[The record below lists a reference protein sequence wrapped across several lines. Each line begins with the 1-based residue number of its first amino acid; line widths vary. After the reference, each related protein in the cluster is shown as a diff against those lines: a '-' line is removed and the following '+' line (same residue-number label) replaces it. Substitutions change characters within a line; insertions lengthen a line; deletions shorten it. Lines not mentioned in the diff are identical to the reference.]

1 MQAPFLPTTLI
12 CTNWY
17 LVLALLIYAQANR
30 INLKK
35 VPERVDVRS
44 PHPFCGKF
52 DAVSLFNSNTPY
64 DTWNCRNIL
73 EKSLIAAS
81 NCFTN
86 WDCRFTKL
94 SNKQHSTSRT
104 AKGASGS
111 FKNRKPLG
119 EIGCYESRMA
129 EQRHWWIDRWLRS
142 PLFLFLSCFFSDY
155 LPTYLPIY
163 LSNLSIHLSID
174 PFIDPSIYLSF
185 YLHNGAASDLP
196 KKWWG
201 KVVLCAFWLENVL
214 RGSQQIVSASDLPKV
229 VRTPDVCV
237 LRATT
242 ACNACNFLTSKKVSK
257 SPNMVIFCALTSKR
271 ASRHSGAQ
279 FVIFSFGRRFSEP
292 IFRPS
297 GLAKHWKNTML
308 CDFPNISHTCIFFF
322 VTLSL
327 SLSLSLLLFSFSWL
341 FPSLLLISA
350 YCRKFDF

>member
-35 VPERVDVRS
+35 VPERVDVRR

-73 EKSLIAAS
+73 EKGLIAAS

-155 LPTYLPIY
+155 LPTYLSICRTY
-163 LSNLSIHLSID
+163 LSIYPSIHSSIHLSI
-174 PFIDPSIYLSF
+174 YLSICTTARHLIF
-185 YLHNGAASDLP
+185 QKSGEGRWCFVHFDLKMCFAARSRLFPHLIFQKLSEPPMFVCFAPQRRAMRAIFWLP
-196 KKWWG
+196 KKY
-201 KVVLCAFWLENVL
+201 
-214 RGSQQIVSASDLPKV
+214 PKV
-229 VRTPDVCV
+229 RTWWFFALWRQNA
-237 LRATT
+237 LRATVVRNLSFFHLAADLASLFFDLPVWQSIEKT
-242 ACNACNFLTSKKVSK
+242 QCFETFPTFRTPVSSFLWL
-257 SPNMVIFCALTSKR
+257 F
-271 ASRHSGAQ
+271 
-279 FVIFSFGRRFSEP
+279 
-292 IFRPS
+292 
-297 GLAKHWKNTML
+297 
-308 CDFPNISHTCIFFF
+308 
-322 VTLSL
+322 LSL
-327 SLSLSLLLFSFSWL
+327 SLSLFCSSLLADSSHLCF
-341 FPSLLLISA
+341 
-350 YCRKFDF
+350 